1 MRSPISRMT
10 LRMLTAVGILY
21 LIMMGS
27 TFSSLGVVLPHMIAS
42 LGLNWGQAGFGFT
55 LLVLAAGLSSMVPS
69 LTIRRWGGRVTLG
82 LGVLVMILA
91 YATLA
96 LCDGVFGYDA
106 GAALLGIGFSLIG
119 VVPALHILGAWEER
133 KRSLVFGIYLAFGG
147 LGGAIWPSFVEG
159 TIAVVTDW
167 RIYWW
172 VMVGVMGVVG
182 TISLAVVR
190 ERSGLDTSGET
201 TEEENG
207 WSLQEALRTP
217 QFYMI
222 ACCIAA
228 TYLVASTV
236 NAFTVSYLTLRGVGT
251 AVSVIAFSIQS
262 VCHAAFPILM
272 GGIAERI
279 GVKALLVIG
288 VTIQAV
294 GMVALAMASSL
305 PVLVIF
311 AIGVGGGYGTV
322 FLATTLSLQKYFG
335 RKNYPQIFGS
345 NQLFTTISVAGPA
358 TIGWLADLTGRF
370 DVSFIGCAALLLA
383 SAIGAA
389 TLRQPERRSILV
401 AVPQS

>member
-1 MRSPISRMT
+1 
-10 LRMLTAVGILY
+10 MLVAVGVLY

-42 LGLNWGQAGFGFT
+42 LGLNWAQAGFGFT
-55 LLVLAAGLSSMVPS
+55 VLALAAGLSSMVPA
-69 LTIRRWGGRVTLG
+69 LTIKRWGGRMTLA

-96 LCDGVFGYDA
+96 LCRGVLGYDA
-106 GAALLGIGFSLIG
+106 GTALLGIGFSLIG
-119 VVPALHILGAWEER
+119 AVPALHILGGWAER

-147 LGGAIWPSFVEG
+147 LGGAIWPSLVEG
-159 TIAVVTDW
+159 VIGAVTDW
-167 RIYWW
+167 RLYWW
-172 VMVGVMGVVG
+172 GMAGLMGVVG
-182 TISLAVVR
+182 AISLAVVR
-190 ERSGLDTSGET
+190 ERSGRDGPEET
-201 TEEENG
+201 AAEEENG

-222 ACCIAA
+222 GGCIAA

-236 NAFTVSYLTLRGVGT
+236 NAFTLSYLTMRGVGT
-251 AVSVIAFSIQS
+251 AVSVIAFSVQS
-262 VCHAAFPILM
+262 ACHAAFPILM

-288 VTIQAV
+288 VSIQAI

-345 NQLFTTISVAGPA
+345 NQLFTTISVVGPA
-358 TIGWLADLTGRF
+358 IVGRLADLTGRF
-370 DVSFIGCAALLLA
+370 DVSFFGCAGLLLATAGAAALL
-383 SAIGAA
+383 
-389 TLRQPERRSILV
+389 RRPEKRIVLV